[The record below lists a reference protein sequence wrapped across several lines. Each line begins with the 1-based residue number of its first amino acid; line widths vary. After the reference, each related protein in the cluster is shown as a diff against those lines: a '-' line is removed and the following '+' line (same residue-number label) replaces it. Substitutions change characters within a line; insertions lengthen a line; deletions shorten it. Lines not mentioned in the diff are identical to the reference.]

1 MTTEER
7 IRQRLAVLAPEV
19 VEVVDESAFHVGHEG
34 AKSGG
39 GHYRLTVISPRF
51 AGKSAMERHRMIYDA
66 LRDLMQ
72 KDIHALSIRALSPDE
87 F

>member
-51 AGKSAMERHRMIYDA
+51 AGKSAMARHRMIYDA